1 MTQQF
6 PTLSN
11 YENASSWRRSLK
23 DYFKEHNLL
32 YIIDEKSKLCLDQPT
47 LEDVAAKNDVEK
59 QFAIPLFLKEE
70 EKYLTD
76 KANTAKVEIIIL
88 KTLDQRI
95 REEVENMKNLD
106 TPLKIWNYL

>member
-1 MTQQF
+1 MGTSYFSLQLLAFTQVMTQQF

-47 LEDVAAKNDVEK
+47 LEDVVSSSL
-59 QFAIPLFLKEE
+59 LFEFSILHFQMQ
-70 EKYLTD
+70 
-76 KANTAKVEIIIL
+76 IGQIL
-88 KTLDQRI
+88 KIEKVNQAIFFTLMVVQ
-95 REEVENMKNLD
+95 
-106 TPLKIWNYL
+106 